1 MPSTFTRLAILVLLT
16 LAVFGCARR
25 TRVTP
30 TPGPTDTPVVYPATY
45 TPVLPPTKT
54 PRPPTR
60 APDAETLK
68 VFRAVQST
76 DGLNVYSAKVE
87 MLVTSPTTSILGET
101 PGTPI
106 RFMTM
111 EGNVDRSNERWLL
124 SGALFRSATGSASIP
139 LEMRVVNSDVYLL
152 GPLPALGATKKSWY
166 TTNIASDGSAYSTL
180 GTRSTI
186 RFFANG
192 GVTLPTFHPDGA
204 EVLDKRNC
212 TIYRADKYETGTYL
226 QALGASSQFSYGALS
241 QFRENAEAGAL
252 DIWSCDDGY
261 IHKME
266 VKFQLQCGCS
276 PQDHV
281 NFQVDIRVWDM
292 NIIIPVQ
299 VPNGAVPLPNPYLFP
314 TPAPDTQTS

>member
-1 MPSTFTRLAILVLLT
+1 MRSTLTRLGILLLT
-16 LAVFGCARR
+16 LFVVLGCARR
-25 TRVTP
+25 ERPTP

-68 VFRAVQST
+68 VLRAVQST

-101 PGTPI
+101 PGTPL
-106 RFMTM
+106 RFITM
-111 EGNVDRSNERWLL
+111 EGNVDRGNSRWLL
-124 SGALFRSATGSASIP
+124 SGALFRTATGSATIP

-152 GPLPALGATKKSWY
+152 GPLPALGATKKGWY
-166 TTNIASDGSAYSTL
+166 STNIASDGNAFRSVGTQSTL
-180 GTRSTI
+180 

-192 GVTLPTFHPDGA
+192 GVTLPAFHADGA
-204 EVLDKRNC
+204 EVLDKHSC

-226 QALGASSQFSYGALS
+226 QALGAGSQFSYGALS
-241 QFRENAEAGAL
+241 QFRENTSAGDL
-252 DIWSCDDGY
+252 NIWSCDDGY

-266 VKFQLQCGCS
+266 LNFELQCTCS
-276 PQDHV
+276 TRDRV
-281 NFQVDIRVWDM
+281 TFQVDIRVWDM

-299 VPNGAVPLPNPYLFP
+299 VPNGALPLPNPYLFP